1 MGYCRNRR
9 LCAATG
15 QTATDTEGRTASSG
29 KIVRH
34 RSVAMPALLL
44 RYSLIAERGIATYR
58 MEGSI
63 PNVLNRNP
71 GGQHAVD
78 CVLRDR
84 LFCRAQAVCSCGGR
98 ARVAG
103 VAGSADGAVGL
114 YR

>member
-1 MGYCRNRR
+1 MGYCRIRR

-15 QTATDTEGRTASSG
+15 QPATDTVGRNASSG
-29 KIVRH
+29 NIVRH

-58 MEGSI
+58 KEGSI
-63 PNVLNRNP
+63 PFGQNRNP
-71 GGQHAVD
+71 VGQHAVD
-78 CVLRDR
+78 WVVRDR
-84 LFCRAQAVCSCGGR
+84 LFWRAQAVCSCGGR